1 MKKRISV
8 FSAFCVVFFFVFAAF
23 MAWYIPSVSSVR
35 SKIEQTQRD
44 LDTSRGRED
53 KQQAEYNKAVEEL
66 PVVILRPAVGGSHLR
81 ELCVVITV
89 DAVVLVRIVLVV
101 GATLSLDVGENP
113 LHRVIDGVVCS
124 VGCAGVGVD
133 LSGEGVGLWLLAA
146 VSRYEGGALGA

>member
-23 MAWYIPSVSSVR
+23 MAWHIPSVSSVR

-66 PVVILRPAVGGSHLR
+66 PVVRAELQEKEPLAEEALKTIEVLKARRKELRAEKKALESESSPEASA
-81 ELCVVITV
+81 EK
-89 DAVVLVRIVLVV
+89 D
-101 GATLSLDVGENP
+101 
-113 LHRVIDGVVCS
+113 
-124 VGCAGVGVD
+124 
-133 LSGEGVGLWLLAA
+133 SGKEE
-146 VSRYEGGALGA
+146 SSDDR

>member
-66 PVVILRPAVGGSHLR
+66 PIVRAELQEKEPLAEEALKTIEVLKARRKELRAEKKALESESSPEASAEKDGGKEESSDDR
-81 ELCVVITV
+81 
-89 DAVVLVRIVLVV
+89 
-101 GATLSLDVGENP
+101 
-113 LHRVIDGVVCS
+113 
-124 VGCAGVGVD
+124 
-133 LSGEGVGLWLLAA
+133 
-146 VSRYEGGALGA
+146 

>member
-1 MKKRISV
+1 MKKHISV

-66 PVVILRPAVGGSHLR
+66 PVVRAELQEKEPLAEEALKTIEVLKARRKELRAEKKALESESSPEASAEKDGGKEESSDDR
-81 ELCVVITV
+81 
-89 DAVVLVRIVLVV
+89 
-101 GATLSLDVGENP
+101 
-113 LHRVIDGVVCS
+113 
-124 VGCAGVGVD
+124 
-133 LSGEGVGLWLLAA
+133 
-146 VSRYEGGALGA
+146 

>member
-1 MKKRISV
+1 MKKRIYV

-66 PVVILRPAVGGSHLR
+66 PVVRAELQEKEPLAEEALKTIEVLKARRKELRAEKKALESESSPEASAEKDGGKEESSDDR
-81 ELCVVITV
+81 
-89 DAVVLVRIVLVV
+89 
-101 GATLSLDVGENP
+101 
-113 LHRVIDGVVCS
+113 
-124 VGCAGVGVD
+124 
-133 LSGEGVGLWLLAA
+133 
-146 VSRYEGGALGA
+146 